1 MQCFNPISIT
11 VKKDGKSMDI
21 LVPCNKCLGC
31 RIARRREW
39 SVRILH
45 ELYENKHCGVFITLT
60 YNNESL
66 PENGTLVKRD
76 VQLFWKRLRKWFDCG
91 KPTKRKSNRKRIRYY
106 MCGEYGEIEDRP
118 HYHAIVFG
126 LDIEDL
132 EPYHLSN
139 KKIISKVLEKVWTFG
154 YNQIGTVTS
163 ASAQYVAGYIEKK
176 LYGDIAEEE
185 YKNKGRIAPYSA
197 MSQGIGRSWIDKNK
211 DQISQNLELTIKG
224 IRVGIPRYYK
234 KRAELDPDKLYELGS
249 EARKKKSERYSDA
262 YDKGGLEAADRLRRD
277 IASYRYEGLKARYQ
291 SKRGKI
297 PLNGGAL
304 APPST
309 SVARELS
316 SGEIGEKD
324 DKVVGH

>member
-1 MQCFNPISIT
+1 MAGRFNMQCFNPISIT

-21 LVPCNKCLGC
+21 MVPCNKCLGC

-45 ELYENKHCGVFITLT
+45 ELYENNHKGVFITLT

-66 PENGTLVKRD
+66 PDNLTLRKVD
-76 VQLFWKRLRKWFDCG
+76 MQLFWKRLRKYYE
-91 KPTKRKSNRKRIRYY
+91 PRKIRYY

-126 LDIEDL
+126 LDIEDM

-139 KKIISKVLEKVWTFG
+139 KKIISKVLEKTWLYG
-154 YNQIGTVTS
+154 YNQVGTVTS

-211 DQISQNLELTIKG
+211 DQICENLELTIKG
-224 IRVGIPRYYK
+224 MRVGIPRYYK
-234 KRAELDPDKLYELGS
+234 KRAELDPEKLYELGS
-249 EARKKKSERYSDA
+249 EARQKKSERYIEA
-262 YDKGGLEAADRLRRD
+262 YEKGGLEATDRLRRD

-316 SGEIGEKD
+316 NGENGEKD

>member
-1 MQCFNPISIT
+1 MAGHFNMQCFDPICIT
-11 VKKDGKSMDI
+11 VKKDGKNMAI
-21 LVPCNKCLGC
+21 MVPCNKCLGC

-45 ELYENKHCGVFITLT
+45 ELYENNHKGVFITLT
-60 YNNESL
+60 YNDKNL
-66 PENGTLVKRD
+66 PENETLVKEHA
-76 VQLFWKRLRKWFDCG
+76 QLFWKRLRKYYSQ
-91 KPTKRKSNRKRIRYY
+91 RKLRYY
-106 MCGEYGEIEDRP
+106 MCGEYGEIEQRP

-126 LDIEDL
+126 LDIEDMQ
-132 EPYHLSN
+132 PYHLSN
-139 KKIISKVLEKVWTFG
+139 KKIISKVLERTWPLGF
-154 YNQIGTVTS
+154 NQVGTVTS

-211 DQISQNLELTIKG
+211 HQIVENLELTIKG
-224 IRVGIPRYYK
+224 MRVGIPRYYK
-234 KRAELDPDKLYELGS
+234 KRAGIDPEKLYDLGS
-249 EARKKKSERYSDA
+249 EAREKKSKRYSDA
-262 YDKGGLEAADRLRRD
+262 YLRGGLEATESLRRD

-309 SVARELS
+309 SEARELS
-316 SGEIGEKD
+316 DSTAGENDG
-324 DKVVGH
+324 